1 MHTRNMV
8 ILDEEPTDPKHG
20 WVPSER
26 PIEIMLDYGLIPLD
40 KPRGPTSHEV
50 VAWTKK
56 LLGVDKAG
64 HSGTLDPPVS
74 GLLPIGLGQSTRAL
88 SLLLLFPK
96 EYWGVMRLHSSVPR
110 RQLDGVVKEFTE
122 EIFQRPPQRSSVSRQ
137 TRSRTIYELEL
148 AESQGN
154 LHLFQVLCQ
163 SGTYIRKLVYDIGEV
178 LGVGATMVELRRT
191 KVGPLNEEMGLV
203 TLHQLNDAVFRL
215 KGGDEVPLRKLVLP
229 IEASLGDIGRIV
241 IRDSAVDAICHGAR
255 LGIPGVLAASEG
267 IKKDDTIALMSAKGE
282 LVAIGKA
289 LLPTGEM
296 RGLQRGLA
304 STTERVVMKAGTY
317 PRLWKSHSKN
327 KRIPET
333 EHEPGVRTANSVRS
347 ND

>member
-1 MHTRNMV
+1 MV
-8 ILDEEPTDPKHG
+8 VLDEEPADPEHG
-20 WVPSER
+20 WSPSAR
-26 PIEIMLDYGLIPLD
+26 PTEAMLEYGLIPLD

-50 VAWTKK
+50 VAWTRR
-56 LLGVDKAG
+56 LLGVERAG

-88 SLLLLFPK
+88 SLLLMFPK
-96 EYWGVMRLHSSVPR
+96 EYRGVMRVHSSVPR
-110 RQLDGVVKEFTE
+110 KQLDGVVKEFTA

-148 AESQGN
+148 TESEGN
-154 LHLFQVLCQ
+154 LHLFRVLCQ

-191 KVGPLNEEMGLV
+191 RVGPLTEERGLV
-203 TLHQLNDAVFRL
+203 TLHQLNDAMFRL
-215 KGGDEVPLRKLVLP
+215 REGDGAPLRKLVMP
-229 IEASLGDIGRIV
+229 VEQSLGDIGKVV

-255 LGIPGVLAASEG
+255 LGIPGVLEISKEV
-267 IKKDDTIALMSAKGE
+267 KKDDTVAVLTSKGE

-289 LLPTGEM
+289 LLSSDEM
-296 RGLQRGLA
+296 RGLRRGLA

-317 PRLWKSHSKN
+317 PRLWKSHPKEKPAS
-327 KRIPET
+327 
-333 EHEPGVRTANSVRS
+333 
-347 ND
+347 

>member
-1 MHTRNMV
+1 MQSRDMV
-8 ILDEEPTDPKHG
+8 VLDEEPTDPGHG
-20 WVPSER
+20 WSPSAR
-26 PIEIMLDYGLIPLD
+26 PTESMLEYGLIPLD

-56 LLGVDKAG
+56 LLGVERAG

-96 EYWGVMRLHSSVPR
+96 EYRGVMRVHSSVPR
-110 RQLDGVVKEFTE
+110 KQLEGVVNEFTA

-137 TRSRTIYELEL
+137 TRSRAIYELEL
-148 AESQGN
+148 TESIGN
-154 LHLFQVLCQ
+154 LHLFRVLCQ

-191 KVGPLNEEMGLV
+191 KVGPLSEEKGLV
-203 TLHQLNDAVFRL
+203 TLHQLNDAVYRL
-215 KGGDEVPLRKLVLP
+215 REGDGAPLQKLVQP
-229 IEASLGDIGRIV
+229 VEGSLGDIGKVV

-255 LGIPGVLAASEG
+255 LGIPGVLAISKVV
-267 IKKDDTIALMSAKGE
+267 KKDDTVAILTSKGE

-289 LLPTGEM
+289 LLSSDEM
-296 RGLQRGLA
+296 RGLRRGLA

-317 PRLWKSHSKN
+317 PRLWKSHAKEKQAS
-327 KRIPET
+327 
-333 EHEPGVRTANSVRS
+333 
-347 ND
+347 

>member
-1 MHTRNMV
+1 VQSPKMV
-8 ILDEEPTDPKHG
+8 VLDEEPTDPDHG
-20 WVPSER
+20 WVPSAR
-26 PIEIMLDYGLIPLD
+26 PVQAMLEYGLLPLD

-96 EYWGVMRLHSSVPR
+96 EYKGVMRVHSSVPR
-110 RQLDGVVKEFTE
+110 KQLDGAIAEFTG

-137 TRSRTIYELEL
+137 TRSRTIYEFEL

-154 LHLFQVLCQ
+154 LYLFRVLCQ
-163 SGTYIRKLVYDIGEV
+163 SGTYIRKLVYDVGEV
-178 LGVGATMVELRRT
+178 LAVGATMVELRRT
-191 KVGPLNEEMGLV
+191 KVGPLTEANGLV
-203 TLHQLNDAVFRL
+203 TLHQLNDAMFRL
-215 KGGDEVPLRKLVLP
+215 KEGDEAPLRRLVMP
-229 IEASLGDIGRIV
+229 MEGSLGTIGRIV
-241 IRDSAVDAICHGAR
+241 IRDSAVDAVCHGAR
-255 LGIPGVLAASEG
+255 LGIPGVLSISSG
-267 IKKDDTIALMSAKGE
+267 VRKDDTVALMSAKQE

-289 LLPTGEM
+289 LLSTDEVHS
-296 RGLQRGLA
+296 LHHGLA

-317 PRLWKSHSKN
+317 PKLWKSQSGKKSDALKVPPPN
-327 KRIPET
+327 
-333 EHEPGVRTANSVRS
+333 
-347 ND
+347 